1 MEHFIFIGI
10 IIGIAYWIG
19 SRKEKKIEDELEN
32 IGENQEKKIDFYNVK
47 FKKSKSKL
55 KNMVFHFLASII
67 LMVGSL
73 FLSISSSGN
82 KFEAIGMILF
92 LIFGLYF
99 LVSCIMLLVTV
110 SSYADLKQKLK
121 EVENEDS
128 TRTDEEE

>member
-128 TRTDEEE
+128 TRTD